1 MSGGNAIHTPIPE
14 GLLRERWAKQEEE
27 RFTRLGKI
35 INLGREISAK
45 FPFDEKLGVLS
56 LESIDLETRANHGTY
71 KDYGKLINETCKS
84 KNIPSPYNGEIDW
97 TFPSWRDRVKTVNT
111 LLWLLVNKKNT
122 DKAIL
127 EMKRKIGQLQQGWRK
142 KEEELHL
149 SKIKIGELEKNLA
162 SKDEQIK
169 KIRQQLKR
177 SPKETNVKAKINNHK
192 KSKEHRKIRRDHRRP
207 ETKPPRYNGHDRSRK
222 SRGWSLS
229 LDVIV
234 QGKKW
239 PKKNWENEDREESLE
254 IKHEECNEDSDSMV
268 LLPVREGHERRKF
281 RTSGRWSPP
290 NLELC
295 SSEES
300 VESTILSIQEEYKK
314 RLQAIATKHNPD
326 AVEPI
331 SQLLQRFPGRE
342 HEVYSKVCMEL
353 GINPSPQY
361 FGREGHTEEDDS
373 SDAIGILA
381 NCGDNES
388 SEGVLVLSDA
398 QGETPGYF
406 ISPRSDSTVRIRSPS
421 KQASVRSVPWLG
433 EDLLDEQDLDVEL
446 SRTWSFNKMVPLKDR
461 KESPVETQFY
471 ESHPGLELPKQEH
484 RYRFEV

>member
-1 MSGGNAIHTPIPE
+1 MIGGNAISTLIPE

-35 INLGREISAK
+35 INLGKEISAK

-71 KDYGKLINETCKS
+71 KEYGKLINETCKS

-97 TFPSWRDRVKTVNT
+97 TFRSWRDRVKTVNT
-111 LLWLLVNKKNT
+111 LLWLLVNKQNS

-142 KEEELHL
+142 IEEELHL
-149 SKIKIGELEKNLA
+149 SKIKMGELEKSLA

-169 KIRQQLKR
+169 NIRQQLKR
-177 SPKETNVKAKINNHK
+177 SPRETNVKAEKG
-192 KSKEHRKIRRDHRRP
+192 KEHRKIRKDHQRS
-207 ETKPPRYNGHDRSRK
+207 ETKPPRYNSHDRSRK

-239 PKKNWENEDREESLE
+239 PKKNWQTEDREESLE
-254 IKHEECNEDSDSMV
+254 IKHEECNDDSDSMV
-268 LLPVREGHERRKF
+268 LLPVREGHNRRKV
-281 RTSGRWSPP
+281 RSSGRWSPP
-290 NLELC
+290 NLEPC

-300 VESTILSIQEEYKK
+300 VESTILSVQEAYKK
-314 RLQAIATKHNPD
+314 RLRAIATEHNPD

-331 SQLLQRFPGRE
+331 SKLLQRYPGRE
-342 HEVYSKVCMEL
+342 HEVYNKVCMEL

-361 FGREGHTEEDDS
+361 FVHEGNRDEEES

-381 NCGDNES
+381 NCEDDES

-398 QGETPGYF
+398 KGETPGQI
-406 ISPRSDSTVRIRSPS
+406 ISPRSESTVKIRSPS
-421 KQASVRSVPWLG
+421 KQASVRSIPWLG

-446 SRTWSFNKMVPLKDR
+446 SRTWSFAKMAPLKDR
-461 KESPVETQFY
+461 KESPTETQFY
-471 ESHPGLELPKQEH
+471 ETHPGLELPKQGH

>member
-1 MSGGNAIHTPIPE
+1 MSGGHGIGIPIPE

-35 INLGREISAK
+35 IDMGREISAK

-56 LESIDLETRANHGTY
+56 LENLDLETRANHGTY
-71 KDYGKLINETCKS
+71 KEYGKLINETCKS

-97 TFPSWRDRVKTVNT
+97 TSRSWRDRVKTVNT
-111 LLWLLVNKKNT
+111 LLWLLVSKKIS
-122 DKAIL
+122 DEAIL
-127 EMKRKIGQLQQGWRK
+127 EMKQKIGQLQEGWRK

-169 KIRQQLKR
+169 KMWQQLKR
-177 SPKETNVKAKINNHK
+177 SPRETNVRAEIRSPWKG
-192 KSKEHRKIRRDHRRP
+192 KEHRKIRKDHQSS

-234 QGKKW
+234 QGKKY
-239 PKKNWENEDREESLE
+239 PKKIWQNEEREESLE
-254 IKHEECNEDSDSMV
+254 IKHEDEDSDSLV
-268 LLPVREGHERRKF
+268 LLPVREGHKRRKF

-290 NLELC
+290 NLKPC
-295 SSEES
+295 SSDES
-300 VESTILSIQEEYKK
+300 VESILLSVQEEYKK
-314 RLQAIATKHNPD
+314 RLQAIAREHNPD

-331 SQLLQRFPGRE
+331 SKLLQRYPGRE
-342 HEVYSKVCMEL
+342 HEVYNKVCMEL

-361 FGREGHTEEDDS
+361 FGHEGNREEEES

-381 NCGDNES
+381 NCEDDES

-398 QGETPGYF
+398 KGETAGQI
-406 ISPRSDSTVRIRSPS
+406 ISPRSESTVKIRSPS
-421 KQASVRSVPWLG
+421 KQASVRSIPWLG

-446 SRTWSFNKMVPLKDR
+446 SRTWSFAKMAPLKDR
-461 KESPVETQFY
+461 KESPTETQFY
-471 ESHPGLELPKQEH
+471 ETHPGLELPKQGH